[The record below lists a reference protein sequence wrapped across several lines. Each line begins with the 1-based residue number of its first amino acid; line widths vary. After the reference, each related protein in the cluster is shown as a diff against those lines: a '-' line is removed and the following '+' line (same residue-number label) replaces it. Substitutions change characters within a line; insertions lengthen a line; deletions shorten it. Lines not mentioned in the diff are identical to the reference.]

1 MNIWT
6 ELENY
11 KNVNT
16 IHVDSSSKFYENKA
30 SIDLCDLSYKQ
41 LQAVTCSI
49 KLMTV
54 DWTEI

>member
-11 KNVNT
+11 KNLNT
-16 IHVDSSSKFYENKA
+16 IHVDSSSKFYEKKEEA

-41 LQAVTCSI
+41 
-49 KLMTV
+49 
-54 DWTEI
+54 

>member
-16 IHVDSSSKFYENKA
+16 IHVDSSSKFYKKKA

-41 LQAVTCSI
+41 
-49 KLMTV
+49 
-54 DWTEI
+54 